1 MKKVKWLRTASIEL
15 RDLAFAGRLEEGALL
30 QTGQLVAWFEEAGVP
45 VHPNM
50 YKACRELSA
59 RLKGDS
65 SKEMTMTELTRD
77 QIVSALQDGWG
88 TYVERFERLS
98 PEAQAAFLARQG
110 YACLADL
117 LAHVVA
123 WWEEG
128 LQAVPALLDDSTFSS
143 PDYDVDAFNARAVER
158 FRNVDEPAVIQ
169 IFETARRAWLDLV
182 ACLPD
187 DALRNK
193 RIAGRL
199 HIEVIGHLAEHAI
212 S

>member
-1 MKKVKWLRTASIEL
+1 MS
-15 RDLAFAGRLEEGALL
+15 
-30 QTGQLVAWFEEAGVP
+30 
-45 VHPNM
+45 
-50 YKACRELSA
+50 
-59 RLKGDS
+59 
-65 SKEMTMTELTRD
+65 ELTRE

-110 YACLADL
+110 YAHLADL
-117 LAHVVA
+117 LGHVVA

-128 LQAVPALLDDSTFSS
+128 QPAVATLLDDPTFSS

-158 FRNVDEPAVIQ
+158 FRNLDEPAVIRT
-169 IFETARRAWLDLV
+169 FEAARQAWLALV
-182 ACLPD
+182 ARLPD
-187 DALRNK
+187 EALRNE

-199 HIEVIGHLAEHAI
+199 HIELIGHLAEHAI